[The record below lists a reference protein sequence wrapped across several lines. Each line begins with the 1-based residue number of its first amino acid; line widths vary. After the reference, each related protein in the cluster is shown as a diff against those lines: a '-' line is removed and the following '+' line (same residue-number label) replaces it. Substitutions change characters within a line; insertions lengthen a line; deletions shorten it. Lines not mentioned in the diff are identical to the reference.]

1 MDSAPPMLGASPL
14 TFTIINPNLHP
25 MSLLHSLLPS
35 FNRPSDK
42 GGDLHLADATAV
54 QTVRPS
60 YRVQETADAFTATV
74 HLPGVTKDG
83 LQISADGDEIVI
95 TGKRGWKAP
104 ESWTSLYR
112 ESVDSEFNLT
122 LSHDASVNI
131 DKISAELRD
140 GVLTLTLPKAEA
152 LKPRKIAVA

>member
-1 MDSAPPMLGASPL
+1 MPSSL
-14 TFTIINPNLHP
+14 TTKTIIEVLIP

-42 GGDLHLADATAV
+42 DGDLHLADATTV

-60 YRVQETADAFTATV
+60 YRVQETSDAFTATV

-83 LQISADGDEIVI
+83 LQISADGDEIVV

-104 ESWTSLYR
+104 DSWTSLYR
-112 ESVDSEFNLT
+112 ESVDAEFSLT
-122 LSHDASVNI
+122 LSHDTSVNI